1 MVRFIEEDDEAMKT
15 YGAGVRV
22 CVCVLVLED
31 TWRDERLKRREVCA
45 SGLP

>member
-15 YGAGVRV
+15 YGAGVCVCV

-31 TWRDERLKRREVCA
+31 TWKDERLKRREVCA
-45 SGLP
+45 SG